1 MAHTKMTDS
10 HLQDK
15 KIVCLGGGIGTLNL
29 IKGLRHYTENI
40 AIVISMADDGG
51 SGGRIRRLYNMLPP
65 GDIVSCMSALT
76 KHENELLAK
85 LLVYRFPGDRY
96 SKDEELAGH
105 KLGNLIMVALRDL
118 TGNFAEAIL
127 AFQKIFD
134 VTGTFLPATLEPVT
148 ISINTKDGQ
157 EIHGEEA
164 IDLGKYDWQKGI
176 DNVKLHPENIEVN
189 PEVVKAIQEADT
201 IISGPGDLFTNILP
215 ILIVPGVKQAL
226 EESKAKK
233 MLIINIANKPFETH
247 GYALEDY
254 FSALEK
260 HIGKLPFDYI
270 FVNNNHT
277 IPMPEEHQY
286 DYVVSKESVPA
297 ENIVLGDFVD
307 EKFPLYHDSKKLASA
322 ITKRI

>member
-1 MAHTKMTDS
+1 MAHTKMTELP
-10 HLQDK
+10 LQDK

-148 ISINTKDGQ
+148 ISITTKDGE

-164 IDLGKYDWQKGI
+164 VDLGKYDWKKGI
-176 DNVKLHPENIEVN
+176 ESVKIHPSDIEVN
-189 PEVVKAIQEADT
+189 PKVLTALEEADT

-215 ILIVPGVKQAL
+215 VLVVPGVTKAL
-226 EESKAKK
+226 EQSKAKK
-233 MLIINIANKPFETH
+233 MLIINIANKPFETY
-247 GYALEDY
+247 GYTLEDY
-254 FSALEK
+254 FAALEK
-260 HIGKLPFDYI
+260 HIGQLPFDYV

-277 IPMPEEHQY
+277 VPMPEEHQY
-286 DYVVSKESVPA
+286 DYVVSKAKDVQP
-297 ENIVLGDFVD
+297 NLVLGDFVD

-322 ITKRI
+322 IAEHI